1 MLKTVLLTNENAEF
15 KDYCALNVDY
25 LNNEKFLRPKQKI
38 FNDIMIKRQ
47 GRINCPNFYFTKNEV
62 FLKKTNEIYNIEYIP
77 YSNDIVLPKKIQ
89 LLDWVVLF
97 YEQTTSMLSVSHEA
111 LAKIKIFGNG
121 QRIMGLDEPLICDLP
136 FMSLRLTFLGDV
148 DGWVVT

>member
-15 KDYCALNVDY
+15 KDYSQLNVEY
-25 LNNEKFLRPKQKI
+25 LNHEKFLKTKQRI
-38 FNDIMIKRQ
+38 FHDIMIKKQ
-47 GRINCPNFYFTKNEV
+47 GRVHCPNFYFTKNEI
-62 FLKKTNEIYNIEYIP
+62 FLQKPNEVYSIEYIP
-77 YSNDIVLPKKIQ
+77 YRTDIVLPKKIQ

-97 YEQTTSMLSVSHEA
+97 YEQTTSMLSVSQEA

-121 QRIMGLDEPLICDLP
+121 QRIMGLDEPLFCDLP
-136 FMSLRLTFLGDV
+136 FMSLRLTFLGDI